1 MKIEIT
7 GKRALKMVET
17 VISLR
22 NRREAVNK
30 TLLYY
35 GKGLAEELE
44 IEATA
49 EEVLAGLD
57 TAERTVTIEDKELKK
72 TKEAKEQ
79 E

>member
-1 MKIEIT
+1 MLES
-7 GKRALKMVET
+7 

-57 TAERTVTIEDKELKK
+57 TTERTINFD
-72 TKEAKEQ
+72 
-79 E
+79 